1 MIEIIQPLTNGE
13 GGMRVMALW
22 YPDGD
27 ISAPT
32 EEKMA
37 KMGAFI
43 QEAVQAGVLLDTG
56 GWDPA
61 ASATVITRKKGN
73 IVVTDGPYTE
83 AKEIIGGYAVMRF
96 DSQEDLVEWSTR
108 FVNIAGD
115 GRSVVR
121 PIADQS
127 MAS

>member
-1 MIEIIQPLTNGE
+1 
-13 GGMRVMALW
+13 MRVLALW

-27 ISAPT
+27 ISTPT
-32 EEKMA
+32 QDTMQ

-43 QEAVQAGVLLDTG
+43 QEATQAGVLLDTG

-61 ASATVITRKKGN
+61 APATVITRKKGN
-73 IVVTDGPYTE
+73 VVVKDGPYTE
-83 AKEIIGGYAVMRF
+83 AKEVIGGFAVMRF
-96 DSQEDLVEWSTR
+96 DSQKDLVDWSTR

-121 PIADQS
+121 PIADQP
-127 MAS
+127 MGH

>member
-1 MIEIIQPLTNGE
+1 
-13 GGMRVMALW
+13 MRVLALW
-22 YPDGD
+22 YPVGD

-32 EEKMA
+32 QETME

-43 QEAVQAGVLLDTG
+43 GEAVKAGVLLDTG

-61 ASATVITRKKGN
+61 APATVITRKQGQVAVK
-73 IVVTDGPYTE
+73 DGPYTE
-83 AKEIIGGYAVMRF
+83 AKEVIGGYAVMRF
-96 DSQEDLVEWSTR
+96 TSQTDLVEWSTR

-121 PIADQS
+121 PIADEP
-127 MAS
+127 MGH

>member
-1 MIEIIQPLTNGE
+1 
-13 GGMRVMALW
+13 MRVMALW

-32 EEKMA
+32 QDTMQ

-43 QEAVQAGVLLDTG
+43 QEAVAAGVLLDTG
-56 GWDPA
+56 GWDPDA
-61 ASATVITRKKGN
+61 PATVVTRKKGN
-73 IVVTDGPYTE
+73 VAVKDGPYTE
-83 AKEIIGGYAVMRF
+83 AKEIIGGFAIMRF
-96 DSQEDLVEWSTR
+96 RSQEELVNWSTR

-121 PIADQS
+121 PIADEP
-127 MAS
+127 MAH